1 MCLVRYHL
9 IFVSLAGYGDLYPS
23 TDAMKVFTML
33 YAACGV
39 CMTGMLLGVVG
50 QAYISYQMNKWEKRN
65 GEIASEMIHEL
76 AQDHVSIEMDA
87 LCDDNEIVHEWLLN
101 NSTLFAPL
109 CRVFLIMMTGTVA
122 MMTLEGW
129 TPIESLYWTFQT
141 ALTIGYGDFRPVSD
155 RTRWLCIVFIPLS
168 VAVVT
173 EVVATIAHR
182 FIDRQLKQAQTQ
194 LFDSRITVDDL
205 KKMDTDK
212 DGDVTELEFI
222 EYMLK
227 TMGKVDEEL
236 WDKLRK
242 MFREL
247 DVDKDGTLMQRDL
260 ELLARRERCA
270 GRTFKVLELSSY
282 KRRVMGMAREKSL
295 SPIGLSKSIG

>member
-1 MCLVRYHL
+1 
-9 IFVSLAGYGDLYPS
+9 
-23 TDAMKVFTML
+23 
-33 YAACGV
+33 
-39 CMTGMLLGVVG
+39 
-50 QAYISYQMNKWEKRN
+50 
-65 GEIASEMIHEL
+65 
-76 AQDHVSIEMDA
+76 
-87 LCDDNEIVHEWLLN
+87 
-101 NSTLFAPL
+101 
-109 CRVFLIMMTGTVA
+109 

-129 TPIESLYWTFQT
+129 TPIESMYWTVQT
-141 ALTIGYGDFRPVSD
+141 ALTLGYGDTRPISD

-182 FIDRQLKQAQTQ
+182 FIDRQLKQAQTH
-194 LFDSRITVDDL
+194 LFDSRITVADL
-205 KKMDTDK
+205 EKMDTDK

-227 TMGKVDEEL
+227 TMGKVDQEL
-236 WDKLRK
+236 WDKLRL

-247 DVDKDGTLMQRDL
+247 DVDNDGTLMQRDL

-282 KRRVMGMAREKSL
+282 KRRVMGMAREKSMTSL
-295 SPIGLSKSIG
+295 GLSNSIG